1 MLRELES
8 AIEPIRQSISAS
20 GWKKLR
26 EAWALYWR
34 VSERAVQPQRPV
46 GVDIPDYGAE
56 VLQIAAR
63 MHLDGDS
70 LCAALLSRVYEQGWV
85 TQEEIAGGVGED
97 VGFLCETIKS
107 LPLFRFPGRTE
118 AERMGEALVAEQAE
132 SFRKMLFAM
141 ARDLRVLLIRLCDRL
156 HGLRVLEF
164 LPVAQQSQIAHECR
178 ELYAP
183 LANRLGISWLKNEL
197 EDLSLRY
204 LHPVAFYDLVDK
216 IDATKRERE
225 RYIEEV
231 LDILRELMEKHQ
243 LRCEVYGRS
252 KHLNS
257 IYRKMA
263 RGGVSYEQL
272 YDILAFRVLCETRD
286 QCYQILGAVHDRWK
300 PIPGR
305 FKDYIAMSKNNGYQ
319 SLHTTVLGPR
329 NKKIEIQI
337 RTHHMHQTAEEGIA
351 AHWLYKEGSDPQARV
366 VEQFRWLRELL
377 RLQDEKEDASEL
389 LATVR
394 DKLHEGDVFVF
405 TPNGAVRELPQGSTP
420 VDFAYAIHTE
430 VGNQCVGA
438 KVNGKITPLRAVLST
453 GDIVEILTQPNSHPN
468 RDWLK
473 FVKTNRARSKIRS
486 FLRLEQRE
494 KASVLGR
501 EMLEKALPAGQK
513 LGKLLKGGAIEALCS
528 AVGAATAEE
537 VIMNIGYGKLDV
549 SEVIRLLFPPEKPE
563 PVVLDE
569 VVKRPTEKKGKS
581 AILVGGMRDI
591 LVRFAGC
598 CKPIPGDP
606 IVGFISRGRGAVIHS
621 ADCAKVQSSDPARCI
636 DVQWDMA
643 PKGAHSVLLRV
654 IADNRS
660 GLLTQMTKAFS
671 DLNINISAA
680 QCTTVDNQA
689 VNTFECQV
697 RDLEQLHHLVQK
709 LGRVKGVTEVKR
721 IRG

>member
-1 MLRELES
+1 MLRELENV
-8 AIEPIRQSISAS
+8 IEPIRKSLSAS
-20 GWKKLR
+20 GWKKVR
-26 EAWALYWR
+26 SAWALYGQVR
-34 VSERAVQPQRPV
+34 ERASQAQRPV
-46 GVDIPDYGAE
+46 GVEIPDYGAE

-70 LCAALLSRVYEQGWV
+70 LCAALFSRVYEQGWV
-85 TQEEIAGGVGED
+85 TQEELQTNIGEE
-97 VGFLCETIKS
+97 VGFLCETIKG
-107 LPLFRFPGRTE
+107 LPLFRFPGRME

-204 LHPVAFYDLVDK
+204 LHPAAFYELVDK
-216 IDATKRERE
+216 INATKRERE

-231 LDILRELMEKHQ
+231 LDILRELMEKNN

-252 KHLNS
+252 KHINS

-263 RGGVSYEQL
+263 RGGVSFEQL
-272 YDILAFRVLCETRD
+272 YDILAFRVLCNTRD
-286 QCYQILGAVHDRWK
+286 QCYQILGGVHDRWK

-337 RTHHMHQTAEEGIA
+337 RTHNMHQTAEEGIA
-351 AHWLYKEGSDPQARV
+351 AHWLYKEGNDPQARV

-389 LATVR
+389 LASVR

-438 KVNGKITPLRAVLST
+438 KVNSKITPLRSVLST
-453 GDIVEILTQPNSHPN
+453 GISL
-468 RDWLK
+468 
-473 FVKTNRARSKIRS
+473 RS
-486 FLRLEQRE
+486 
-494 KASVLGR
+494 
-501 EMLEKALPAGQK
+501 
-513 LGKLLKGGAIEALCS
+513 
-528 AVGAATAEE
+528 
-537 VIMNIGYGKLDV
+537 
-549 SEVIRLLFPPEKPE
+549 
-563 PVVLDE
+563 
-569 VVKRPTEKKGKS
+569 
-581 AILVGGMRDI
+581 
-591 LVRFAGC
+591 
-598 CKPIPGDP
+598 
-606 IVGFISRGRGAVIHS
+606 
-621 ADCAKVQSSDPARCI
+621 
-636 DVQWDMA
+636 
-643 PKGAHSVLLRV
+643 
-654 IADNRS
+654 
-660 GLLTQMTKAFS
+660 
-671 DLNINISAA
+671 
-680 QCTTVDNQA
+680 
-689 VNTFECQV
+689 
-697 RDLEQLHHLVQK
+697 
-709 LGRVKGVTEVKR
+709 
-721 IRG
+721 